1 VKAKRKKISAVVI
14 TKNEEKNI
22 KACLK
27 TLAWTDE
34 LIVVDNESS
43 DKTAQIAKRAG
54 ARVVKESKK
63 GFSVSRNRGI
73 KEVRGDWI
81 LYLDADERVSSKL
94 QKEIESKIRIS
105 KSKLVGFAIPRKNI
119 LLGREMKHG
128 GWWPDYVLRLIKK
141 DALKRWEG
149 ELHEQPKVKGKVGK
163 LKNPLIHFTHR
174 TLFEM
179 VEKTNEWS
187 EIEAKLLFKSG
198 HPKMN
203 LLRFVTAGF
212 REFWYRG
219 VKKMGFLDGVIGIIE
234 IIYQTF
240 SRMITYTKLWE
251 MQVRAK

>member
-1 VKAKRKKISAVVI
+1 MKAKKVKISAVVI
-14 TKNEEKNI
+14 VKNEEKNI
-22 KACLK
+22 RACLK

-43 DKTAQIAKRAG
+43 DKTAQIAKKVG
-54 ARVVKESKK
+54 AKVVKESKR

-73 KEVRGDWI
+73 REASGDWI
-81 LYLDADERVSSKL
+81 LYLDADERVSPTL
-94 QKEIESKIRIS
+94 REEIESKIRIL
-105 KSKLVGFAIPRKNI
+105 KSTLVGFAIPRKNI
-119 LLGREMKHG
+119 LLGREMKYG

-141 DALKRWEG
+141 DALNRWEG

-163 LKNPLIHFTHR
+163 LKNPLIHITHR
-174 TLFEM
+174 TLSEM

-203 LLRFVTAGF
+203 LLRFTTAGL

-219 VKKMGFLDGVIGIIE
+219 VKKMGFLDGVIGVIE

-240 SRMITYTKLWE
+240 SRIVTYTKLWE